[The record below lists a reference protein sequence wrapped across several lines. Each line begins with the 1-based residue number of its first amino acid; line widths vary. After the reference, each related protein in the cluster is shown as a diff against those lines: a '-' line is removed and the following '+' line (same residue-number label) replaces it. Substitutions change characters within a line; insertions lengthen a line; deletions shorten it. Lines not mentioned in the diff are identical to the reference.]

1 MQEDKGKGFAE
12 RRGERKGESKVR
24 SPCGEKTASG
34 ALAERES
41 REVSGTRV
49 EHSRKLVEWY
59 PSRDRSFDYGLEK
72 CSVLREGKCKSD
84 GENNVYRIACTKS
97 FDRTSPRHVGDEC

>member
-1 MQEDKGKGFAE
+1 MWGENSFWRT
-12 RRGERKGESKVR
+12 RR
-24 SPCGEKTASG
+24 
-34 ALAERES
+34 ERES

-72 CSVLREGKCKSD
+72 CSVLRQGKCKSD

-97 FDRTSPRHVGDEC
+97 FDRTSPRHVGDECMKDTSAVGIEGLLFAKEP